1 MRLGPVAPSGFPVRS
16 LTRQLDGTSKLGEW
30 RMTFYK
36 VWLEYSSVIMHA
48 MMHADGEW
56 ITAYQADQRRRL
68 KAVLSTSVRGGI
80 ESEKALR
87 PPTNTREA
95 SGILRK
101 TLDGSFLLKHCYVE
115 KPSDLCVCNISGEG
129 LQEVSCDGCR
139 YLSVGEMVG
148 GRMK

>member
-1 MRLGPVAPSGFPVRS
+1 
-16 LTRQLDGTSKLGEW
+16 
-30 RMTFYK
+30 
-36 VWLEYSSVIMHA
+36 
-48 MMHADGEW
+48 MHADGEW

-80 ESEKALR
+80 ESGKALR

-129 LQEVSCDGCR
+129 LQEVSCDGC
-139 YLSVGEMVG
+139 LWV
-148 GRMK
+148 KW